1 MQTRVATLIALLVL
15 AACGAQPERNVRKDC
30 DCGFY
35 TDASG
40 KKMLLWPDGDKVVFH
55 FNKDVPQDLRPALSA
70 GAQSYNLIL
79 ATTRIE
85 LDVHQE
91 DAPAIV
97 GGKPS
102 SVSGDGVNGVYWV
115 PEPWPWKDKDPSAA
129 AMTVVLFENGHI
141 KEADVFF
148 RASSYDGPVYAP
160 NGAVKSTPMGSKVKE
175 TEFRNAAAGLRTEGA
190 SHITDGATANV
201 KWSYMLAIHEFGHA
215 LGRIHSKN
223 EESIMYPKVGID
235 DIAHPF
241 SEYDLEIL
249 GKGYTLAQ

>member
-15 AACGAQPERNVRKDC
+15 TACGQPEGTVRKDC

-40 KKMLLWPDGDKVVFH
+40 KKMLHWADGDKIVFH
-55 FNKDVPQDLRPALSA
+55 FNKNVPNELRPAFSA

-97 GGKPS
+97 DGKPS

-115 PEPWPWKDKDPSAA
+115 PEPWPWKDKDPNAD
-129 AMTVVLFENGHI
+129 AMTVVLFENGRI

-148 RASSYDGPVYAP
+148 RAQSYDGPVYAP
-160 NGAVKSTPMGSKVKE
+160 NGAVKAVPAGSKVKE
-175 TEFRNAAAGLRTEGA
+175 TEFKNVAAGLRADSA
-190 SHITDGATANV
+190 SHVTDGATANV
-201 KWSYMLAIHEFGHA
+201 KWGYMLAIHEFGHA
-215 LGRIHSKN
+215 LGRIHSKHT
-223 EESIMYPKVGID
+223 ESIMYPSVGID

-249 GKGYTLAQ
+249 GKGYTLSN